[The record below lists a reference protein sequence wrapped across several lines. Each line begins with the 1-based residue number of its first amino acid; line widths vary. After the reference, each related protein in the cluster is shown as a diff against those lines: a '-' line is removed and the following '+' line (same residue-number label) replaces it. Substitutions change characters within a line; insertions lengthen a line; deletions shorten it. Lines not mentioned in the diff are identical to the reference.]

1 MTMTTTPIETIDLD
15 DPRAGDPT
23 VTGTKGAGL
32 ARLRAAG
39 FAVPDGA
46 VLPIG
51 IAQTWPDGPA
61 PETVVAG
68 VAAACRRLDG
78 PLAVRTSATWEDGT
92 TSAHA
97 GATATVLDVSGVAD
111 TLAAVRHCLDESAR
125 AAREHGATGEIA
137 VVLQRLVPAEWA
149 GVAFTADPVTGQRDV
164 VRIAATAGLGE
175 ALVQGDVIGVDVT
188 VHNDRVDGDLAGL
201 PPDLAKDVADTARA
215 VEAGFGRP
223 QDIEWAAAEG
233 ELWLVQARPVTVLPV
248 EPTLPAGN
256 NWQKDTAH
264 YPEPMTPFG
273 WSLLQATGD
282 EVRAAFDET
291 GLLIRGLEEVLV
303 GGEVYGRVLPAFGSA
318 DSAAKPPPDLVLGL
332 AARLVPE
339 LRRRTAT
346 ARRVI
351 AEDRFQQWIDA
362 WHAHDRDDMAGRA
375 ADLGAIDLT
384 ELDDPALGAHLDAAL
399 RLLADG
405 QRIHFRLMMPWAQR
419 MHRLHTLVAD
429 ELGWDD
435 TATAPMLG
443 GHSPATRA
451 ADDALDLVRARIR
464 RTGGAV
470 AALESH
476 PGRPIEALRRVDPS
490 LADELEGWLADHG
503 WASVNYDAGVRV
515 LAERP
520 TTVTRLLLAEP
531 EAVDH
536 GAADDMAAK
545 ASAALAPSRR
555 EEFDLALREARE
567 VYPLRED
574 NTIVVGDRPLAVL
587 RRIMLEAGRRLAERG
602 DLPSPAD
609 AAYLMVDELRTALV
623 DGPATLDPTALVV
636 RRRGEEAWVRAHPG
650 PAYVGAQAPPP
661 GTSRLP
667 EALRA
672 VNEPVLWVVGHEYP
686 SPVDAP
692 DDADVLLA
700 GVAAS
705 AGVAEG
711 RVRVIRSHAD
721 IDRLVD
727 GDILVCQVTS
737 PAWAPLFPLA
747 RAVIADG
754 GGVLSHAAIAARE
767 HGIPAVLGTG
777 TATTDLTDGQ
787 LVRVDGTGGLV
798 FAATPPDS

>member
-1 MTMTTTPIETIDLD
+1 MTVTTTTIETIDLD
-15 DPRAGDPT
+15 DPRACDPT
-23 VTGTKGAGL
+23 VAGTKGAGL

-46 VLPIG
+46 VLPVG
-51 IAQTWPDGPA
+51 IAETWPDGPA
-61 PETVVAG
+61 PEAVVAG

-97 GATATVLDVSGVAD
+97 GATATVLDVSGLD
-111 TLAAVRHCLDESAR
+111 HTLAAVRHCLDASAR
-125 AAREHGATGEIA
+125 AASEHGATGDIA

-149 GVAFTADPVTGQRDV
+149 GVAFTADPVTGERDV

-175 ALVQGDVIGVDVT
+175 ALVQGDVIGVDVA
-188 VHNDRVDGDLAGL
+188 VRNGRIDGDLAGL
-201 PPDLAKDVADTARA
+201 PADLANEVADTARA
-215 VEAGFGRP
+215 VEAGFGCP

-233 ELWLVQARPVTVLPV
+233 ELWLVQTRPVTVLPV
-248 EPTLPAGN
+248 EPTLPEGN

-273 WSLLQATGD
+273 WSLLNATGD

-318 DSAAKPPPDLVLGL
+318 DSAAKPPPDLILGI

-339 LRRRTAT
+339 LRRRAAI

-351 AEDRFQQWIDA
+351 AENRFQQWIDA
-362 WHAHDRDDMAGRA
+362 WHAHDRDDMAARA

-384 ELDDPALGAHLDAAL
+384 ELDDAALGAHLDAAL

-405 QRIHFRLMMPWAQR
+405 QRIHFRLVMPWAQR

-435 TATAPMLG
+435 TTTATMLS

-451 ADDALDLVRARIR
+451 ADEALDRIRARIR
-464 RTGGAV
+464 RTDGAV
-470 AALESH
+470 AALESQ
-476 PGRPIEALRRVDPS
+476 PGRPVDALRGVDPS
-490 LADELEGWLADHG
+490 LADELEAWLVEHG
-503 WASVNYDAGVRV
+503 WASVNYDAGVPV

-520 TTVTRLLLAEP
+520 TMVTRLLLAEP
-531 EAVDH
+531 EAVTH
-536 GAADDMAAK
+536 VAADDTAAR
-545 ASAALAPSRR
+545 ARDALPPERR
-555 EEFDLALREARE
+555 DGFDLALQEARD

-574 NTIVVGDRPLAVL
+574 NTIIVGDRPLAVL
-587 RRIMLEAGRRLAERG
+587 RRIVLEIGRRLATRG
-602 DLPSPAD
+602 ELPAPSD
-609 AAYLMVDELRTALV
+609 AAYLLVDELRAAI
-623 DGPATLDPTALVV
+623 DGGRGTLDLTELVV
-636 RRRGEEAWVRAHPG
+636 RRRGEEAWVRANPG
-650 PAYVGAQAPPP
+650 PAYVGTQAPPP

-667 EALRA
+667 KALRT
-672 VNEPVLWVVGHEYP
+672 VNEPVLWTVGHEYP
-686 SPVDAP
+686 TPVEPTA
-692 DDADVLLA
+692 DADVLLA

-705 AGVAEG
+705 AGVVEG
-711 RVRVIRSHAD
+711 PVRIIRGHGD
-721 IDRLVD
+721 MDRLTD

-747 RAVIADG
+747 RAVVADG

-767 HGIPAVLGTG
+767 HGIPAVLGAG
-777 TATTDLTDGQ
+777 RATTALTDGQ
-787 LVRVDGTGGLV
+787 LVRVDGTRGLV
-798 FAATPPDS
+798 FAVDAADS